1 MSYAASGKLSPLA
14 FFAFRALV
22 FLTPIA
28 SVSWAQIT
36 TGALSGTVTDAS
48 GGVLVG
54 AKVEVTNQGTG
65 VVTPLV
71 TNDAGLYRAV
81 FLVPGTYSVRIQAS
95 GFRTFEAKDIV
106 VELAREPVINAKLQ
120 IGEATQT
127 VEVQGSAPLLVTD
140 TSQIST
146 NVQREIVMSLP
157 GVQGGMDKLALT
169 SPGVV
174 VGFGNINS
182 NGLLFS
188 ANGQR
193 ARSNNF
199 LLDGQDNNDPT
210 IAGPGYAFNA
220 LEAVGEYQV
229 ITNQYSAEY
238 GRNAGAIVNIRVK
251 SGTNAFHGAGTYFR
265 RDDQNWTALDNIQK
279 GVSGLKNPPKYL
291 DSILGGQFEGPIV
304 RNKVFFN
311 IWTQREWVRQ
321 NASYIGTGSTLAP
334 TPAGLQQLQ
343 AYFPN
348 SIPLANYVK
357 YGAYAQ
363 NIGTL
368 ALVPNSTVNQNITA
382 PSGQVISVPFAS
394 LQRLVATP
402 SDIWDAGAHADY
414 HFSDKMQFTG
424 KYYDQRNNTPY
435 SASNG
440 QAGYFIGSPSH
451 SRQAGG
457 SWIWAATPTMVNE
470 FRFSFIK
477 SEFDSFG
484 GNTFGFDN
492 LTQNIANATI
502 NGYLGYG
509 LAYNLPQYRL
519 VNSYQYQDNLSKQ
532 LGRHSLKMGFQ
543 FINDKIPIG
552 FLPNVDGVYT
562 YSNFQQYLNNTPA
575 TFAGAAGVTTEEPH
589 ELDQAYYFQDD
600 FRFRPNLT
608 LNLGLR
614 YEYSG
619 QPINL
624 LNDETVARESNSQT
638 AIWNP
643 ALPLSARTYPKYPAP
658 SKDFAPRVGLAWTPT
673 ANGGLIGKLLG
684 NNATVIRAGFA
695 IAWDPAF
702 YNLFLNGATAAPV
715 VFAYTLNY
723 TTGTYPAMPADI
735 TGANLQKIYA
745 PPAGVDPRTLAQTL
759 FASNFKNPYSE
770 SYTFGIQRQIGARM
784 GLEIRY
790 VGTQGV
796 DQFAT
801 RNGNPYVAGFVSNG
815 FGNILPSGVTPG
827 VNPTCSACNGRVDP
841 AYNVI
846 RLRDNSAH
854 SSYNGL
860 QTAYTMRN
868 LANQLTLTSAFT
880 WSKTMDNISEVYTF
894 TSSGSIVLAQNPF
907 NVTSGERGLSNN
919 NIPLAFSLTANWE
932 LPWLKKP
939 DRWYNRLLGGW
950 SIGAFEVAQAGRPM
964 TVLQASTNLN
974 VMEDAAT
981 VGLVG
986 GSATL
991 RPFLA
996 NPNAPLSSV
1005 GEFLPNGT
1013 LVNLA
1018 NTSQQVSISN
1028 VHWIANTVAAD
1039 KYFGTPFGVPRNTL
1053 TGPIL
1058 QQLNLSVFKN
1068 FAIRENL
1075 RVQIRAEAT
1084 NAFNHVNYPLPN
1096 LNVDVSTAT
1105 TFLNPTYQEA
1115 GVSTNNPPRI
1125 IRLGVRIVF

>member
-1 MSYAASGKLSPLA
+1 MSFALHCDSLSRNAFGWLVLFSLGVSAA
-14 FFAFRALV
+14 
-22 FLTPIA
+22 
-28 SVSWAQIT
+28 WAQIT
-36 TGALSGTVTDAS
+36 TGALSGTVTDPA
-48 GGVLVG
+48 GAVVVG

-65 VVTPLV
+65 VSVALV
-71 TNDAGLYRAV
+71 TNDAGLYKAA
-81 FLVPGTYSVRIQAS
+81 FLIPGTYSVRIQAP
-95 GFRTFEAKDIV
+95 GFRTFEARNIV
-106 VELAREPVINAKLQ
+106 VELAHEPVVNATVEV
-120 IGEATQT
+120 GDATQT
-127 VEVQGSAPLLVTD
+127 IEVQGSATLLVTD

-146 NVQREIVMSLP
+146 DVQAAAVVSLP

-174 VGFGNINS
+174 IGFGNINS

-210 IAGPGYAFNA
+210 IAGPGYGFSN

-251 SGTNAFHGAGTYFR
+251 SGTNALHGVGTYFR

-279 GVSGLKNPPKYL
+279 ASGLTGPPKYL
-291 DSILGGQFEGPIV
+291 DSILGGQLEGPIV
-304 RNKVFFN
+304 RNRLFFN
-311 IWTQREWVRQ
+311 IWTQREWIRQ
-321 NASYIGTGSTLAP
+321 NAAYIGTGSTLAP
-334 TPAGLQQLQ
+334 TPEGLQQLQ
-343 AYFPN
+343 AYFPD
-348 SIPLANYVK
+348 SVTLANYIK

-368 ALVPNSTVNQNITA
+368 SIVPNSIRNQNITT
-382 PSGQVISVPFAS
+382 PGGQTISVPFANLERFVS
-394 LQRLVATP
+394 TP
-402 SDIWDAGAHADY
+402 TDNWDAGAHVDF
-414 HFSDKMQFTG
+414 HLSEKMQLMG
-424 KYYDQRNNTPY
+424 KFYDQIGTTPF

-451 SRQAGG
+451 SKQAGG
-457 SWIWAATPTMVNE
+457 SWIWTATPTMVNE
-470 FRFSFIK
+470 FRFSFVK

-484 GNTFGFDN
+484 GNTYGFDK
-492 LTQNIANATI
+492 LGQNVANVGIT
-502 NGYLGYG
+502 GYLGYG

-519 VNSYQYQDNLSKQ
+519 VNSYQYQDNLTKQ
-532 LGRHSLKMGFQ
+532 LGRHALKMGFQ
-543 FINDKIPIG
+543 FINDEIPIG
-552 FLPNVDGVYT
+552 FLPNVDGVYS
-562 YSNFQQYLNNTPA
+562 YANFQQYLNNTPA
-575 TFAGAAGVTTEEPH
+575 TFAGAAGVTTEKPH
-589 ELDQAYYFQDD
+589 ELDQAYYIQDD
-600 FRFRPNLT
+600 FRFRPDLT

-624 LNDETVARESNSQT
+624 LNQETVARENNAQT
-638 AIWNP
+638 AIWNS
-643 ALPLSARTYPKYPAP
+643 ALPLTARTYPSYPAP
-658 SKDFAPRVGLAWTPT
+658 SKDFAPRIGMAWTPSSS
-673 ANGGLIGKLLG
+673 GSGFLSRLLG
-684 NNATVIRAGFA
+684 NRATVLRAGFA

-723 TTGTYPAMPADI
+723 NTGSYPPMPSDI
-735 TGANLQKIYA
+735 TGANLQKLYS

-770 SYTFGIQRQIGARM
+770 SYTFGIQRQFGSRTGI
-784 GLEIRY
+784 EIRY

-801 RNGNPYVAGFVSNG
+801 RNGNPYVAGFVNNG
-815 FGNILPSGVTPG
+815 FANVLPAGVAPG
-827 VNPTCSACNGRVDP
+827 TNPNCAACNGRVNP

-860 QTAYTMRN
+860 QTAYTIRN

-894 TSSGSIVLAQNPF
+894 TGSGSIVLAQDPF
-907 NVTSGERGLSNN
+907 NVGSGERGLSNN
-919 NIPLAFSLTANWE
+919 NVPLAFSLTATWN
-932 LPWLKKP
+932 LPWLKGTSH
-939 DRWYNRLLGGW
+939 WYERTFGGW
-950 SIGAFEVAQAGRPM
+950 TISAFEVAQAGRPM
-964 TVLQASTNLN
+964 TVLQANTNLN
-974 VMEDAAT
+974 VMEDAAA
-981 VGLVG
+981 VALVG
-986 GSATL
+986 GSAEL

-996 NPNAPLSSV
+996 SPGAPLGSV
-1005 GEFLPNGT
+1005 GEFLNGA
-1013 LVNLA
+1013 LVNFA
-1018 NTSQQVSISN
+1018 NPSQQASFSS
-1028 VHWIANTVAAD
+1028 VHWIVNNLAAD

-1053 TGPIL
+1053 TGPML
-1058 QQLNLSVFKN
+1058 QQLNLAIYKS
-1068 FAIRENL
+1068 FAVRENL
-1075 RVQIRAEAT
+1075 HLQIRAEAI
-1084 NAFNHVNYPLPN
+1084 NAFNHVNHPLPN
-1096 LNVDVSTAT
+1096 LNVDVGTAT

-1115 GVSTNNPPRI
+1115 SAFGNTPPRI
-1125 IRLGVRIVF
+1125 IRLGARIVF